1 MVQTRVAI
9 KQGSSP
15 DEIAVSIAKLQA
27 LLPTPFDA
35 GKDLE
40 EKIKAA
46 AKNLEE
52 AKRLKNIE
60 QERIDKVEKIAREQQ
75 KIKDDLAAAEAKVKA
90 EK

>member
-1 MVQTRVAI
+1 
-9 KQGSSP
+9 
-15 DEIAVSIAKLQA
+15 
-27 LLPTPFDA
+27 
-35 GKDLE
+35 LE